1 MVASDKLFYWLFQH
15 QPDRILPLLPD
26 LLPDASGYTFSAPV
40 LKERE
45 YRLDGLFLPP
55 PERPDLPA
63 LILEA
68 QMAADAG
75 FLRRLYAET
84 ARLLQQEPGIER
96 WRVVVL
102 CPSRQLNFGDPAPV
116 AEFVEQRVQWIELL
130 PATTSA
136 LRVRVAGSSQAAEI
150 DDVIAAILVSRFNG
164 RSIQELCAMGGITL
178 DDFTQ
183 SVAYREIF
191 GRGEVSGE
199 ARGVALGEAR
209 GVALGQ
215 AQGEAKV
222 TLRQLSHRCGPLS
235 AEQENVIRS
244 LPLERLEALAEAL
257 LDFEGMAPISTPGW
271 PPTPESG
278 ARLGPMHHRRPAIAA
293 DATARCEPGV
303 NRHRKRHHLGTVARA
318 HLPQIPPQQRA
329 NRGVDR

>member
-1 MVASDKLFYWLFQH
+1 MVASDKLFYWLFQN

-26 LLPDASGYTFSAPV
+26 LPADAGGYRFSAPV

-63 LILEA
+63 LILET

-84 ARLLQQEPGIER
+84 ARLVQQEPGIEH

-130 PATTSA
+130 PAAACPTAPALVQALALLLQSEQELKATTTA
-136 LRVRVAGSSQAAEI
+136 LRARVAGSSQAAEI

-191 GRGEVSGE
+191 GRGE

-209 GVALGQ
+209 GVALGE
-215 AQGEAKV
+215 ARGIARGEARGETKV
-222 TLRQLSHRCGPLS
+222 TLRLLSRRCGPLD
-235 AEQENVIRS
+235 AEQESLIRS

-257 LDFEGMAPISTPGW
+257 LDFQGMADLNTW
-271 PPTPESG
+271 
-278 ARLGPMHHRRPAIAA
+278 LAINA
-293 DATARCEPGV
+293 
-303 NRHRKRHHLGTVARA
+303 
-318 HLPQIPPQQRA
+318 
-329 NRGVDR
+329 

>member
-1 MVASDKLFYWLFQH
+1 MPTCLELGPGFAVVVASDKLFYWLFQH

-26 LLPDASGYTFSAPV
+26 LPADARGYSFSAPV

-55 PERPDLPA
+55 PERPELPV

-84 ARLLQQEPGIER
+84 ARLLQQEQAIER

-102 CPSRQLNFGDPAPV
+102 CPSRELHFGDPAPV

-130 PATTSA
+130 PAAANPTAPALVQALALLLQSEQELPATSA
-136 LRVRVAGSSQAAEI
+136 ALRARVAGSRQAAEI
-150 DDVIAAILVSRFNG
+150 DDVIAAILVARFNG
-164 RSIQELCAMGGITL
+164 RSILELCAMGGITL

-183 SVAYREIF
+183 SIAYREIF
-191 GRGEVSGE
+191 GRGE

-215 AQGEAKV
+215 VQGEAKV
-222 TLRQLSHRCGPLS
+222 ILRLLSRRCGPLS
-235 AEQENVIRS
+235 AEQESVIRS

-257 LDFEGMAPISTPGW
+257 LDFEGMADLHAW
-271 PPTPESG
+271 
-278 ARLGPMHHRRPAIAA
+278 LAA
-293 DATARCEPGV
+293 NA
-303 NRHRKRHHLGTVARA
+303 
-318 HLPQIPPQQRA
+318 
-329 NRGVDR
+329 

>member
-1 MVASDKLFYWLFQH
+1 VVASDKLFYWLFQN

-26 LLPDASGYTFSAPV
+26 LPADARGYRFSAPV

-68 QMAADAG
+68 QMAADGG

-84 ARLLQQEPGIER
+84 ARLVQQEPTIHQ

-116 AEFVEQRVQWIELL
+116 AEFIEQRVRWIELL
-130 PATTSA
+130 PAAANPTAPALVQALALLLQSEQDLPTTTAA
-136 LRVRVAGSSQAAEI
+136 LRTRVAGSSQAAEI
-150 DDVIAAILVSRFNG
+150 DDVIAAILVARFNG

-191 GRGEVSGE
+191 GRGEAQGEARGE
-199 ARGVALGEAR
+199 ARGVVLGEAR

-215 AQGEAKV
+215 VQGEAKV
-222 TLRQLSHRCGPLS
+222 TLRQLSRRCGPLS
-235 AEQENVIRS
+235 AEQESVIRS

-257 LDFEGMAPISTPGW
+257 LDFEGMADLNAWLS
-271 PPTPESG
+271 
-278 ARLGPMHHRRPAIAA
+278 
-293 DATARCEPGV
+293 
-303 NRHRKRHHLGTVARA
+303 
-318 HLPQIPPQQRA
+318 A
-329 NRGVDR
+329 NT

>member
-1 MVASDKLFYWLFQH
+1 
-15 QPDRILPLLPD
+15 
-26 LLPDASGYTFSAPV
+26 V

-55 PERPDLPA
+55 PERPELPV

-84 ARLLQQEPGIER
+84 ARLVQQESTIHH

-130 PATTSA
+130 SAAANPTAPALVQALALLLQSEQELPATTSA
-136 LRVRVAGSSQAAEI
+136 LRARVAGTGNAAEI
-150 DDVIAAILVSRFNG
+150 DDVIAAILVARFNG

-191 GRGEVSGE
+191 GRGEASGE

-209 GVALGQ
+209 GIVLGQ
-215 AQGEAKV
+215 VQGEAKV
-222 TLRQLSHRCGPLS
+222 TLRLLGRRCGPLS
-235 AEQENVIRS
+235 AEQESVIRS

-257 LDFEGMAPISTPGW
+257 LDFEGMADLNSW
-271 PPTPESG
+271 
-278 ARLGPMHHRRPAIAA
+278 LAA
-293 DATARCEPGV
+293 NA
-303 NRHRKRHHLGTVARA
+303 
-318 HLPQIPPQQRA
+318 
-329 NRGVDR
+329 

>member
-26 LLPDASGYTFSAPV
+26 LPADAKGYRFSAPV

-68 QMAADAG
+68 QMAADTG

-84 ARLLQQEPGIER
+84 ARLVQQEPSIER

-102 CPSRQLNFGDPAPV
+102 CPTRQLNFGDPAPV
-116 AEFVEQRVQWIELL
+116 VEFVEQRVQWIELL
-130 PATTSA
+130 PVQPSDQRPLLHQSLGLLLQPEAQLPATSQA
-136 LRVRVAGSSQAAEI
+136 LRQQVSDSVQVAEL
-150 DDVIAAILVSRFNG
+150 DDLIAAILVARFNG

-191 GRGEVSGE
+191 GRGEARGVAIGEARGVAIGE

-209 GVALGQ
+209 GQAQGEARGQ

-222 TLRQLSHRCGPLS
+222 TLRLLGRRCGALS
-235 AEQENVIRS
+235 AEQESVIRS

-257 LDFEGMAPISTPGW
+257 LDFEGMADLNAW
-271 PPTPESG
+271 
-278 ARLGPMHHRRPAIAA
+278 L
-293 DATARCEPGV
+293 TA
-303 NRHRKRHHLGTVARA
+303 NA
-318 HLPQIPPQQRA
+318 
-329 NRGVDR
+329 

>member
-1 MVASDKLFYWLFQH
+1 VVASDKLFYWLFQH

-26 LLPDASGYTFSAPV
+26 LPADARGYRFSAPV

-55 PERPDLPA
+55 PERPELPV

-102 CPSRQLNFGDPAPV
+102 CPSRELHFGDPAPV

-130 PATTSA
+130 PAAANPTAPALVQALALLLQSEQELPATSA
-136 LRVRVAGSSQAAEI
+136 ALRARVAGSRQAAEI
-150 DDVIAAILVSRFNG
+150 DDVIAAILVARFNG
-164 RSIQELCAMGGITL
+164 RSILELCAMGGITL

-183 SVAYREIF
+183 SIAYREIF
-191 GRGEVSGE
+191 GRGE

-215 AQGEAKV
+215 VQGEAKV
-222 TLRQLSHRCGPLS
+222 TLRLLSRRCGPLS
-235 AEQENVIRS
+235 AEQESVIRS

-257 LDFEGMAPISTPGW
+257 LDFEGMADLNSW
-271 PPTPESG
+271 
-278 ARLGPMHHRRPAIAA
+278 LAA
-293 DATARCEPGV
+293 NA
-303 NRHRKRHHLGTVARA
+303 
-318 HLPQIPPQQRA
+318 
-329 NRGVDR
+329 